1 MLGRRQTCVCACVY
15 VRACVLRGESESA
28 LRPAMKDDDWTCQIV
43 GDIKSRKQN
52 PLDNEFSWH
61 CMLESVCVC
70 VWVCVLMHVF
80 MWMYVCVFVFT
91 PVGSVIFA
99 PNYLRH
105 ESTVGALPWQPAV
118 GRMLC
123 NGSMSAP
130 ELSN

>member
-1 MLGRRQTCVCACVY
+1 
-15 VRACVLRGESESA
+15 
-28 LRPAMKDDDWTCQIV
+28 MKDDDWTCQIV

-52 PLDNEFSWH
+52 PLDNEFWWH

-70 VWVCVLMHVF
+70 VCVCV
-80 MWMYVCVFVFT
+80 YVCVFVFT

-99 PNYLRH
+99 SNYLQH
-105 ESTVGALPWQPAV
+105 KSTAGVLPWQPAV